1 MTAALERA
9 IALLN
14 AEALTCAVCGK
25 DGAQTYK
32 SRERGVA
39 PLLNWLEDSMRFAE
53 FSAADKVVGAGAAYL
68 YVLLGVTELYAKV
81 ISTAAKAVLE
91 RYDITL
97 YCESHVPHIVNRTGD
112 GTCPIEQAVANA
124 TSPEEALIC
133 IRRRLAELRKK

>member
-1 MTAALERA
+1 MTATLERA

-14 AEALTCAVCGK
+14 GEELTCAVCGK
-25 DGAQTYK
+25 SEAQTYK

-39 PLLNWLEDSMRFAE
+39 PLLGWLENGMQFAGH
-53 FSAADKVVGAGAAYL
+53 SAADKVVGAGAAYL

-91 RYDITL
+91 RYGITL
-97 YCESHVPHIVNRTGD
+97 YCENHVPHIVNRTGD

-124 TSPEEALIC
+124 TSPEEALLC
-133 IRRRLAELRKK
+133 IRRRLSALRGK